1 MLLMVYQV
9 IGILIS
15 LFALFLIT
23 EQFKQDNISTRTY
36 LVWTTLWVLII
47 LLAIFP
53 KLTAPIAKLVGIGRG
68 LDLAFIIAI
77 MISFYIMFKLYNQI
91 NDQKRR
97 IDELVSQLAVE
108 QEENRK

>member
-1 MLLMVYQV
+1 MLLMVYQI
-9 IGILIS
+9 IGVLVS

-23 EQFKQDNISTRTY
+23 AQFRQDNISTRTY
-36 LVWTTLWVLII
+36 LIWTTLWVII
-47 LLAIFP
+47 IILAIFP
-53 KLTAPIAKLVGIGRG
+53 QLTAPIAEFVGIGRG

-108 QEENRK
+108 QEEK